1 MLLSAD
7 GVTNRYPIP
16 LTLIFR
22 VYMVIQSFAGV
33 AVPQRRCHVCP
44 TPNSGR
50 NKAKNRMNK
59 RESNVNQTESK
70 PEANHKRGETERE
83 KEKEKEKENENENEN
98 EKESYTPP
106 TPLSGGN
113 SFNLCAPPFL

>member
-33 AVPQRRCHVCP
+33 AVPQRRGHVCP

-83 KEKEKEKENENENEN
+83 KEKEKEKENENE
-98 EKESYTPP
+98 KESYTPP
-106 TPLSGGN
+106 TPSLRGEQ
-113 SFNLCAPPFL
+113 F

>member
-83 KEKEKEKENENENEN
+83 KEKEKEKENENENE
-98 EKESYTPP
+98 KESYTPP
-106 TPLSGGN
+106 TPSLRGEQ
-113 SFNLCAPPFL
+113 F